1 MLKFFDLFSGCGGF
15 RLAFENAGFKCIGF
29 CECDK
34 HAVNLYNAF
43 FNDTNS
49 EVYFNDAKKINPR
62 EIPKFD
68 ILTAGFPCQSF
79 SIAGKKLG
87 LNDTRGSLLFE
98 VIRILQETKPKCVVL
113 ENVKGLFSTDN
124 GNVFCFIVKALAELG
139 YQVEWGLFNTKYFGL
154 PQNRERVFII
164 GLLGE
169 KCCGKILPL
178 TINAKNNNSKNSE
191 TSLIYWK
198 NSRSQWVEENRK
210 FINALKTQSD
220 LCRQQLIK
228 VGTLRTYNDGKGFRA
243 VSDNNCPAIPARAR
257 EDGSGQPIILEYSL
271 RRLTPLECF
280 RLQGFP
286 DDIVTKAYEIGIS
299 DAQLYKMAGNSV
311 SIPVVQSIAEKI
323 FKFFLGNR

>member
-1 MLKFFDLFSGCGGF
+1 MLKIFDLFSGCGGF
-15 RLAFENAGFKCIGF
+15 RLAFENAGFNCTGF
-29 CECDK
+29 CEQDK
-34 HAVNLYNAF
+34 HAVKLYKAF
-43 FNDTNS
+43 FNTEN
-49 EVYFNDAKKINPR
+49 EVYFNDVRTILP
-62 EIPKFD
+62 EELPQFD

-98 VIRILQETKPKCVVL
+98 VLRILQKTKPKCVVL

-124 GNVFCFIVKALAELG
+124 GKVFCFIVKTLAELG
-139 YQVEWGLFNTKYFGL
+139 YHVEWGLFNTKYFGL

-169 KCCGKILPL
+169 KNGGKILPL
-178 TINAKNNNSKNSE
+178 SINAKNNNSENSE

-198 NSRSQWVEENRK
+198 NSRSQWVEEKRRC
-210 FINALKTQSD
+210 INALKTQTD

-228 VGTLRTYNDGKGFRA
+228 AGTLRTYNDGKGFRA
-243 VSDNNCPAIPARAR
+243 VTDDKCPTIPARAR
-257 EDGSGQPIILEYSL
+257 EDGSGQAIILECSL

-286 DDIVTKAYEIGIS
+286 DDIVKTAYELGIS
-299 DAQLYKMAGNSV
+299 DAQLYKMAGNTV

-323 FKFFLGNR
+323 YKTWSY